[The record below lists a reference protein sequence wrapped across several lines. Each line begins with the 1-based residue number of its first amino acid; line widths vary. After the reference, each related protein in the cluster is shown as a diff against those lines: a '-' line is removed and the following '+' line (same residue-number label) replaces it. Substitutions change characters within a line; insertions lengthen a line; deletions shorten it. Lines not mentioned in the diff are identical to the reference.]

1 MLRGRRHVALI
12 TADLFA
18 ALLGQRDIEHQDE
31 HRKDFSICITAGG
44 PVGPADSSIGILG
57 SSARAYQADSADQ

>member
-1 MLRGRRHVALI
+1 MLRGERHVALI

-31 HRKDFSICITAGG
+31 HRQDFSRFNNGLWIAGRNRRTA
-44 PVGPADSSIGILG
+44 A
-57 SSARAYQADSADQ
+57 

>member
-1 MLRGRRHVALI
+1 VALI

-31 HRKDFSICITAGG
+31 HREDFSMIGCGQWITGWSRRTA
-44 PVGPADSSIGILG
+44 A
-57 SSARAYQADSADQ
+57 

>member
-1 MLRGRRHVALI
+1 VALI

-31 HRKDFSICITAGG
+31 HVED
-44 PVGPADSSIGILG
+44 L
-57 SSARAYQADSADQ
+57 SAFGHGL